1 MPEPILLAN
10 LRNFIKKEARTQ
22 IFSCKLIE
30 ILENIYF
37 EEDLRTAACQ
47 KKESNFLKTLNP
59 ERKTSFGKERHKVK
73 VLDIFNLFSQ
83 HFKRYKS
90 ESCIQVRL
98 VFCNFVFN
106 VFLHAILFLR
116 SFDPYFESMFIE

>member
-90 ESCIQVRL
+90 KSCIQVRL

>member
-37 EEDLRTAACQ
+37 EEDLRTSACQ

-90 ESCIQVRL
+90 KSCIQVRL